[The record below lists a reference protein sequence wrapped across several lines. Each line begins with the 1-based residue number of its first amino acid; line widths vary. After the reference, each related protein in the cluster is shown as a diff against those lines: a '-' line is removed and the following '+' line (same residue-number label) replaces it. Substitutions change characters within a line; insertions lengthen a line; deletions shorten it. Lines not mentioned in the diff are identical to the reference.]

1 ALRRFQFQ
9 VQALSLRRGQ
19 FVWPLDQTNHPG
31 RALAVDQIQ
40 TELRFLP
47 NDEWALDKFQA
58 EFAGAQI
65 HLSGFVTNAS
75 AVRQWSFLRSTSP
88 TPLALWQRRLE
99 RWADALG
106 QIHFAAPPELRFDVR
121 GDARAPQSFGARAY
135 LSAPG
140 AQTPWGTVN
149 KARLLARVLP

>member
-1 ALRRFQFQ
+1 
-9 VQALSLRRGQ
+9 
-19 FVWPLDQTNHPG
+19 
-31 RALAVDQIQ
+31 
-40 TELRFLP
+40 
-47 NDEWALDKFQA
+47 ALDKFQA

-75 AVRQWSFLRSTSP
+75 AVRQWSFLRSTSA
-88 TPLALWQRRLE
+88 TPLALWQRRLG

-149 KARLLARVLP
+149 KARLLARVLPLTNQELSQAEINLQAVSAQTEWGTITNLTMSISAASAIVNPT